1 MYRCFVK
8 KPMRSSKVCV
18 QCFDFCIGLGLGL
31 ASQNAHNDT
40 NASSLFPSVYWSSQN
55 TRSILWT
62 VRTLLKCLLKE
73 LTVAK
78 HIVDE
83 KLNDFVD
90 RIEGP
95 RTDCDSFRSLKTLA
109 QTSLFPFE
117 GWR

>member
-1 MYRCFVK
+1 M
-8 KPMRSSKVCV
+8 
-18 QCFDFCIGLGLGL
+18 
-31 ASQNAHNDT
+31 
-40 NASSLFPSVYWSSQN
+40 
-55 TRSILWT
+55 
-62 VRTLLKCLLKE
+62 LKE